1 MEIIDY
7 PNYLIY
13 DDGRVYSKYTKKFL
27 KPVLHKM
34 GYYKIILY
42 KDTKRKDFLIHRLI
56 ALHYISLVDGK
67 NQVDHIDRDKTNNDI
82 SNLRW
87 VNHSE
92 NNINTGVQSNNVLGH
107 KNIGLTK
114 YDTYKVHIRRNK
126 KYIYQKH
133 FKTLDEAIVARDDFI
148 KTL

>member
-13 DDGRVYSKYTKKFL
+13 EDGRVYSKKYKRFL
-27 KPVLHKM
+27 KPYSDKD
-34 GYYKIILY
+34 GYYMVGLC
-42 KDTKRKDFLIHRLI
+42 KDGKRKLCKIHRLI
-56 ALHYISLVDGK
+56 ALYYLPLVDGK
-67 NQVDHIDRDKTNNDI
+67 DYVDHIDRDKTNNNI

-92 NNINTGVQSNNVLGH
+92 NKINTPIYKNNKCGH
-107 KNIGLTK
+107 KHIHLTASN
-114 YDTYKVHIRRNK
+114 TYKIHIKRNGK
-126 KYIYQKH
+126 DVYNKT
-133 FKTLDEAIVARDDFI
+133 FKTLEEAIVARDDFI